1 MGEARLRG
9 SATKASEKV
18 KAGGGK
24 LTGDQKLKRK
34 GVFDEIKAKVQTAL
48 GSIKDAIRGK

>member
-9 SATKASEKV
+9 SPKASEKV

-24 LTGDQKLKRK
+24 LTGDQNPKRK
-34 GVFDEIKAKVQTAL
+34 GVFDEMKAKVQTAL